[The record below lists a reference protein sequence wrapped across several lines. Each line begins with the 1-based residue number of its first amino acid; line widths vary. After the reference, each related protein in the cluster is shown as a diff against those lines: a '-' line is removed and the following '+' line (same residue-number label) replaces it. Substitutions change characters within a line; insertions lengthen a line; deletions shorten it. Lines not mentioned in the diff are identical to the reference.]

1 MPLGCSFRETMSGSY
16 WLLDAPTEERAIAF
30 DLEARAR
37 DVRAL
42 ARDKTWL
49 TTGTIEVECLA
60 SSKPLQGKI
69 AFRLFDERRISHR
82 IEFVGDDGSRYQ
94 LIGQLEFSGLSPVDS
109 LTLLVASLCDEQGEE
124 IGRATLRLDLRAD
137 WKSWI
142 KSFRLRWE
150 R

>member
-30 DLEARAR
+30 DIEASAR

-49 TTGTIEVECLA
+49 TTGTIEVERLA
-60 SSKPLQGKI
+60 SAKPLQGKI

-82 IEFVGDDGSRYQ
+82 LEFVGDDGSRYQ

-109 LTLLVASLCDEQGEE
+109 LTLLVASLCDDQDEE

-137 WKSWI
+137 WMSWI